1 MDYDDFLK
9 LVEAETGIRLKSTD
23 IDSARQ
29 ELDGILRD
37 RSASEISPPSSID
50 TEKRTVE
57 CVIGSERPV
66 VRYDWENNELYEE
79 VLLMDG
85 YTEDDNSKAGIPLLN
100 SHSRW
105 NIDAVL
111 GTTTDIHV
119 EGDKLVGIRHF
130 SSTAEKYFTM
140 VKEGHL
146 RNQSLG
152 YVVSK
157 TTAIEPGS
165 TALLFGRTFKNEGSL
180 KRVYATEWRASED
193 SIVIIPADPS
203 CGMRCGS
210 GASAPEDNNIS
221 ERRQTMPQMKEAKQ
235 PEVAKA
241 PEEQVNN
248 DNIRKEEVNA
258 DEIRRAERERIAE
271 ITEMCRTL
279 EISDEAR
286 TRMIDEG
293 MDMNAA
299 RALVVDEMSK
309 RSEQTKTPNAAHVT
323 NVVDAYDRA
332 KDAMVDAIV
341 VRGNPGL
348 LPGGSVNKNAN
359 DFMGMSMM
367 DMVRWMNEKNNVA
380 WDYNARPDEVFSRA
394 LATSDLPNLLKSTVE
409 RTLWAG
415 WDYAGENYTQWTGTG
430 SARDFRVQS
439 VVRALGNFSLEEVKE
454 GEEYRYESMTEES
467 NTFQLA
473 KYGKAFAFTWEALVN
488 DDLSALTKYPEEF
501 GRASATLEAELAY
514 NFLLNNPAIYDGVT
528 LFHANHNN
536 LAATGSAPTEAS
548 VNAALLAFAMQMD
561 ASGKHIRLMPEALIA
576 PMSLKSTIE
585 KLLNSPYN
593 TDGAAV
599 SSQVNT
605 VQGAIGKRIYE
616 PRLDVAGAANGAMP
630 WFLVGPAR
638 NAVQIVHLRGY
649 ERPQVMS
656 EQGFMVDGFR
666 AKCRHCVGAY
676 ADSFQA
682 FYMNPGA

>member
-1 MDYDDFLK
+1 MDFEDFIK
-9 LVEAETGIRLKSTD
+9 KVEAELGVRLTSTD
-23 IDSARQ
+23 MEGARK

-37 RSASEISPPSSID
+37 RSASAISPPSSID

-57 CVIGSERPV
+57 CVIASERPV
-66 VRYDWENNELYEE
+66 VRYDWEYHGLYEE

-105 NIDAVL
+105 TIDDVL

-119 EGDKLVGIRHF
+119 EGDKLVGVRHF

-152 YVVSK
+152 YVVNK
-157 TTAIEPGS
+157 TTSLEPGS
-165 TALLFGRTFKNEGSL
+165 SVVLFGRTFTNDGRMR
-180 KRVYATEWRASED
+180 RVYATEWRASED

-221 ERRQTMPQMKEAKQ
+221 ERRQTMPMPQFK
-235 PEVAKA
+235 
-241 PEEQVNN
+241 
-248 DNIRKEEVNA
+248 KEEVNA
-258 DEIRRAERERIAE
+258 DEIRKAERERIAE

-309 RSEQTKTPNAAHVT
+309 RSEQTKTPNASHVT
-323 NVVDAYDRA
+323 HVRDAYDRA

-348 LPGGSVNKNAN
+348 LPNESVNKNAN

-367 DMVRWMNEKNNVA
+367 EMVRWMNEKNNVA

-394 LATSDLPNLLKSTVE
+394 LSTSDLPDLLKSTVE

-415 WDYAGENYTQWTGTG
+415 WDYAGENYSQWTGTG
-430 SARDFRVQS
+430 SARDFRVQT
-439 VVRALGNFSLEEVKE
+439 VVRALGKFTLEEVKE
-454 GEEYRYESMTEES
+454 GEEYRYETMSEES

-514 NFLLNNPAIYDGVT
+514 NFLLNNPTIYDGVD
-528 LFHANHNN
+528 LFHASHDN
-536 LAATGSAPTEAS
+536 LAASGSAPSEAS
-548 VNAALLAFAMQMD
+548 INAALLAFAMQKD
-561 ASGKHIRLMPEALIA
+561 STGKQIRIMPETLIA

-616 PRLDVAGAANGAMP
+616 PRLDVYGNAHSAMP

-638 NAVQIVHLRGY
+638 NAIQIVHLRGY

-676 ADSFQA
+676 ADSYQA
-682 FYMNPGA
+682 FYMNPGV

>member
-85 YTEDDNSKAGIPLLN
+85 YTEDGNSKAGIPLLN

-105 NIDAVL
+105 SIDSVL

-221 ERRQTMPQMKEAKQ
+221 ERRQTMPQLKEAKQ

-467 NTFQLA
+467 NSFQLA

-548 VNAALLAFAMQMD
+548 VNAALLAFAMQKD